1 VKNNTSLYYLL
12 SNNHIN
18 DIIRYPYNFE
28 IDEISDIFISFMK
41 SLSLRFNE
49 QTIQF
54 FFIEETNSFPILT
67 KAIEFLKFRDPMVR
81 TGAQSTILNIFR
93 IDEPQARHYSLNEL
107 IMTDLTTEIVNQFEG
122 YYNQT
127 HSVCMEYVLYALQ
140 PKMRDFT
147 EGKMGLRL
155 EYQIQ
160 SSLAG
165 MEDWLMY
172 LEDIF
177 GLKIPSLSQIIIQNL
192 LTQFIYPSL
201 LAPLAR
207 HSQQQQQQQ
216 QQEDKERTTESQE
229 ELNSDPSQKERLKR
243 VESSDADENT
253 MTLMISLFLLI
264 QVCLHHHPPS
274 LMPPSVNEH
283 NERKEDPKSTSCCS
297 LPSVTPICQNG
308 CSL

>member
-1 VKNNTSLYYLL
+1 
-12 SNNHIN
+12 
-18 DIIRYPYNFE
+18 
-28 IDEISDIFISFMK
+28 MK

-93 IDEPQARHYSLNEL
+93 IDEPKARQYSLNES

-122 YYNQT
+122 HYNQT
-127 HSVCMEYVLYALQ
+127 HSVCMEYLIYSLQ
-140 PKMRDFT
+140 PKMKDFT

-177 GLKIPSLSQIIIQNL
+177 GLRIPSLSQTIIQNL
-192 LTQFIYPSL
+192 FAQFIYPL
-201 LAPLAR
+201 VLAPLIKYR
-207 HSQQQQQQQ
+207 QQNLDSMKQS
-216 QQEDKERTTESQE
+216 TEE
-229 ELNSDPSQKERLKR
+229 ESENDPRSHDREKNTD
-243 VESSDADENT
+243 SHADEAS
-253 MTLMISLFLLI
+253 MTLVISLFLLI
-264 QVCLHHHPPS
+264 QVGPTLSQSHCLPFS
-274 LMPPSVNEH
+274 
-283 NERKEDPKSTSCCS
+283 
-297 LPSVTPICQNG
+297 
-308 CSL
+308 